1 MSNKPELLVTL
12 ETTNEV
18 FDFSLLARIIPGV
31 IVGDRFMRLD
41 TIEHAEYEEVV
52 DESPENDDA
61 VDTIQMLKIQHTSG
75 NEYGFDPD
83 EARELEEAVRRIIKQ
98 NEELQIAQ
106 MKQQR
111 EMMDRAADEALIRMS
126 VNPKAGGFP
135 MGRIRKQ

>member
-75 NEYGFDPD
+75 NECLFDPD
-83 EARELEEAVRRIIKQ
+83 EARELEEAIRQIIKQ

-135 MGRIRKQ
+135 IGRIRKQ